1 MTYMEN
7 APTKII
13 PPTHPDNNSI
23 VNSGTTGHFNQATS
37 VWMNQKLTK
46 YPLSVAL
53 TDGSQI
59 KLTHT
64 SMLCLQKLPEAARY
78 EHIFTKLKS
87 GALLYVIQRFDQGC
101 TFNFTSYQ
109 VSVTLN
115 KQTILTGPCDNNTGL
130 WTVPLAN
137 PSPTQPKPLGY
148 HHLTRVNTCTQ
159 YKQSSF
165 LS

>member
-1 MTYMEN
+1 MTYMEDSH
-7 APTKII
+7 TKII
-13 PPTHPDNNSI
+13 PPTHPDNNAIFDSR
-23 VNSGTTGHFNQATS
+23 TTAYFNQATS

-101 TFNFTSYQ
+101 MFNFTSYQ
-109 VSVTLN
+109 VSVTLE
-115 KQTILTGPCDNNTGL
+115 KQTTLKCPRENSTGL
-130 WTVPLAN
+130 WTFPMANTSLTQLKPWVP
-137 PSPTQPKPLGY
+137 PPT
-148 HHLTRVNTCTQ
+148 T
-159 YKQSSF
+159 
-165 LS
+165 